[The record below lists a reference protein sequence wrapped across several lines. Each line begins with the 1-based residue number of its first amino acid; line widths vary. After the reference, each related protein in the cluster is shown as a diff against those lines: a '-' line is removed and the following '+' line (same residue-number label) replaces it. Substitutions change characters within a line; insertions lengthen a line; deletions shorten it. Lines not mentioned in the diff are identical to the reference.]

1 VFRNKVH
8 GKKVFFSIDE
18 TCNMDA
24 LHVANI
30 IIGTLEVD
38 GPGEVF
44 LLMSEMLESVNYSTV
59 CKLFDRS
66 VFLLWP
72 EGILHYGILLFVS

>member
-1 VFRNKVH
+1 M
-8 GKKVFFSIDE
+8 E
-18 TCNMDA
+18 A

-44 LLMSEMLESVNYSTV
+44 RLTSEMQECVNYSTI

-66 VFLLWP
+66 LFLLWP
-72 EGILHYGILLFVS
+72 EGIFLYGILLFLTDAALYNLKADA